1 MPDDNQFRPED
12 KAKLDSLAASVKA
25 LRDVGIA
32 EAAKLSPPHRTPL
45 QKQDD
50 LWLRRFAAL
59 ESRGEPGS
67 RDPWLSGWVSAQR
80 TRYKKGL
87 LKEDRIAALEQLPWW
102 TWEAKGRQ
110 TKKAP

>member
-12 KAKLDSLAASVKA
+12 KAKLDRLAASVKA

-32 EAAKLSPPHRTPL
+32 DGAKLQRLRPL

-50 LWLRRFAAL
+50 LWLQRFADL

-67 RDPWLSGWVSAQR
+67 REPWLSGWVSAQR
-80 TRYKKGL
+80 TRYKKGI
-87 LKEDRIAALEQLPWW
+87 LKEDRIAALEQLSWW